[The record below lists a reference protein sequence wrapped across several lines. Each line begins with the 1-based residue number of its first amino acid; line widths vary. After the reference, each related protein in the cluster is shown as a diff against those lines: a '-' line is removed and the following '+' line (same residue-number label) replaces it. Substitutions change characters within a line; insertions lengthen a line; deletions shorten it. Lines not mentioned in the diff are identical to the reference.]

1 MNYNNEIIFN
11 LGSTFS
17 SNLLKIKDNLYSKGG
32 LILLKLNYSDLNKD
46 EDLKFNLIL
55 EYKTINNEKSTQNYS
70 YIINKN
76 EKNDEYFKDNN
87 MKKGISIYYF
97 TSMLNHIIENE
108 KKRNEKNKEDKND
121 LKVKNRNILILETK
135 TNIIKYLNKKI
146 FLVENFNKIIENLNK
161 FKILIYNNFH
171 KKIN

>member
-1 MNYNNEIIFN
+1 MNFNNEIIFN

-17 SNLLKIKDNLYSKGG
+17 SNLIKIKDNLYSKGG

-46 EDLKFNLIL
+46 EDLKFNL
-55 EYKTINNEKSTQNYS
+55 N
-70 YIINKN
+70 IINKN

-108 KKRNEKNKEDKND
+108 KKMNEKNKEDKND
-121 LKVKNRNILILETK
+121 LKVKNRKILLLETK
-135 TNIIKYLNKKI
+135 KNIIEYLKKI
-146 FLVENFNKIIENLNK
+146 LF
-161 FKILIYNNFH
+161 
-171 KKIN
+171 

>member
-97 TSMLNHIIENE
+97 TTMLNHIIENE

-146 FLVENFNKIIENLNK
+146 FLDQNFNKFFEN
-161 FKILIYNNFH
+161 
-171 KKIN
+171 